1 MILLRFFRPRTWLRW
16 AATGSISFAGSKKAV
31 PFLTS
36 RSLNVLKKS
45 KKGLLVLIRQ
55 SFFLEKI
62 SLSFPSDPFQTIRM
76 QLDWYSFTKKTLFKK
91 EKAFFVELFCCDLR
105 DGNHRVTLGLI
116 ASNRYEAV
124 TNLVDLGHESVGVN
138 AKRLYRIETDLQ
150 FDPLF

>member
-1 MILLRFFRPRTWLRW
+1 MKIKYGP
-16 AATGSISFAGSKKAV
+16 
-31 PFLTS
+31 
-36 RSLNVLKKS
+36 
-45 KKGLLVLIRQ
+45 LVT
-55 SFFLEKI
+55 
-62 SLSFPSDPFQTIRM
+62 LSFLFFITTIIVRPATADDLIEVLSPPDMASVGGNRIGIHLQKRPFSKR
-76 QLDWYSFTKKTLFKK
+76 KRV
-91 EKAFFVELFCCDLR
+91 FFVELFCCDLR